1 MNYLYNMNVGDIVI
15 ARGGNIG
22 YVYTID
28 YIKNSFGW
36 TKVYD
41 INKDVVPLNV
51 TDVSADE
58 IPRWFKQIGTME
70 IHPKP
75 QKKKC
80 ADCNKDYDTDDRLD
94 ALNSNLLTLIEK
106 LDQIIN
112 KD

>member
-1 MNYLYNMNVGDIVI
+1 MNVGDIVI

-58 IPRWFKQIGTME
+58 IPPMV
-70 IHPKP
+70 
-75 QKKKC
+75 
-80 ADCNKDYDTDDRLD
+80 
-94 ALNSNLLTLIEK
+94 
-106 LDQIIN
+106 
-112 KD
+112 